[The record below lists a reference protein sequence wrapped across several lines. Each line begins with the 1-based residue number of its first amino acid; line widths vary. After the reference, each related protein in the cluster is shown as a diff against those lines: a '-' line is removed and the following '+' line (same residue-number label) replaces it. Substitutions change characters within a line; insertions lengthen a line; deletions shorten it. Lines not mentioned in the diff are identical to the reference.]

1 MKTIFKIED
10 GREKFYQWDLNRRIC
25 VEDDSIKE
33 VHFCNSY
40 STESLVVEVINGLA
54 SIPNILLQ
62 QDARISAFAF
72 TGDYTRYAASF
83 KVVSKAKP
91 QDYVYTETEIKRW
104 DKLEEQVLEALD
116 NTGYYVPSVGD
127 DGVLSWQ
134 RSKSSLPEASSAYI
148 KGDKGDTYTI
158 TENDYQNIA
167 KVTENNLSGRLDRTD
182 RSLEYLWKKSKGIVY
197 DTELVS
203 GSASVV
209 SIPSGAMEY
218 AALRKLGGMSRRGR
232 NLLNYDIWKTSKVA
246 NGTAIWENHGVTLT
260 ATMNDAYT
268 RHLNDDASK
277 CQVPVNVGDKITISW
292 DDNSNTRGYVMLF
305 PNGDAAKTVAVDNAT
320 TKRLDYVVPNG
331 VSYITFRFGVKNAG
345 DTIRYSNIMIQK
357 SAATTDWEPYTDNL
371 LDAPADEVRVA
382 NAAGDS
388 TNTYPIPQAI
398 RDLCP
403 DYGIGVSA
411 DCYNYIDFATKQYHH
426 VVGGYAFDGSESYLY
441 HKQIGTCF
449 RNIIRIDIKRKPGI
463 GKTLFSSYDFY
474 YNYSEDVKHYYVGKT
489 NDSPSGMAEL
499 YVFDTFATLDECRT
513 ALIGAK
519 LYFELATPE
528 IIDLSAVWPDDF
540 GILQVEAGGTVQ
552 YHYPQLDNGYELAVP
567 TELEIMTNV
576 GEVI

>member
-10 GREKFYQWDLNRRIC
+10 GREKFYQWDLNRRIL

-54 SIPNILLQ
+54 AIPNILLQ

-182 RSLEYLWKKSKGIVY
+182 RSLEYLWKKSKGIIY

-218 AALRKLGGMSRRGR
+218 AALRKLGGMSRKGYQMLIDDFPGTSAQISVTRSGR
-232 NLLNYDIWKTSKVA
+232 YSYVIETLDDGVYRQAYKDQIVSGVA
-246 NGTAIWENHGVTLT
+246 GQYTLHAGIVGQGGLIVRFYRADNSQITQVEIHKDTAVRT
-260 ATMNDAYT
+260 
-268 RHLNDDASK
+268 
-277 CQVPVNVGDKITISW
+277 VNVSDNFAKITIVFLG
-292 DDNSNTRGYVMLF
+292 NTNKSMPIGTRTEISQIMLESGNTAH
-305 PNGDAAKTVAVDNAT
+305 P
-320 TKRLDYVVPNG
+320 
-331 VSYITFRFGVKNAG
+331 
-345 DTIRYSNIMIQK
+345 
-357 SAATTDWEPYTDNL
+357 WEPYADSL
-371 LDAPADEVRVA
+371 LNAPVDAVRVS

-388 TNTYPIPQAI
+388 TNTYQILQAI

-411 DCYNYIDFATKQYHH
+411 DCYNYIDFAAKQYHH
-426 VVGGYAFDGSESYLY
+426 VVGGYVFDGSELYLY
-441 HKQIGTCF
+441 HEQIGTYS
-449 RNIIRIDIKRKPGI
+449 RNVIRTNIKRKPGI
-463 GKTLFSSYDFY
+463 GKTLFSPYDFLY
-474 YNYSEDVKHYYVGKT
+474 DFSADVKHYYVGKT
-489 NDSPSGMAEL
+489 DDSQSGMAEL
-499 YVFDTFATLDECRT
+499 YVFDTFATLGECRT

-540 GILQVEAGGTVQ
+540 GVLQVEAGGTVQ